1 MTIKRNPSFWI
12 DRDSGYDKC
21 TAGGSTNMAFS
32 FCQRQ
37 SKHEGQEHVNTLLS
51 MGEIVMIEGEGCPK
65 KPITYCNKF
74 RESQYCHL
82 HVLKMTYDHR

>member
-1 MTIKRNPSFWI
+1 
-12 DRDSGYDKC
+12 
-21 TAGGSTNMAFS
+21 MAFS
-32 FCQRQ
+32 FRQRQ

-82 HVLKMTYDHR
+82 HVLKMTYDQVRIKGFTMRAKTQFLLSSG